1 MSNIFTIMK
10 KELKR
15 FFTDR
20 RMLFSLIMPGLIIF
34 IIYTLIGSFIS
45 EGMNVDS
52 EYTYNVYVEN
62 IPEEYKVILD
72 ESEYKINYI
81 DEDKTID
88 EIRADISEK
97 EADLYL
103 GFEEDF
109 NNKLENN
116 LLPNVTIYYN
126 SSSPE
131 SSELYNYLYT
141 NLYGSSVNVSFN
153 FLVNANA
160 NEKYDLATNEDV
172 SAMIITM
179 ILPYLLL
186 ILLFTGCVSISTESI
201 AGEKE
206 RGTISTLLVTPT
218 KRSHIA
224 LGKIFALSITSLVSA
239 SSSFLGLVA
248 SIPKLLNGMDGGITL
263 SMYGLDTYLCVFGVI
278 IVTVIFFIT
287 LLSIVSTFAKNI
299 KEASQWSSI
308 LMVLV
313 MVLGVS
319 SLVGMGNIPTN
330 PLLYLIPIYNSVQ
343 CMSSIFA
350 LSFNIVNFII
360 TILVNIVYITIG
372 VFILTKMFN
381 SEKIMSHN

>member
-20 RMLFSLIMPGLIIF
+20 RMLISLIMPGLIIF

-62 IPEEYKVILD
+62 IPEEYKDILD

-179 ILPYLLL
+179 ILPFY
-186 ILLFTGCVSISTESI
+186 
-201 AGEKE
+201 
-206 RGTISTLLVTPT
+206 
-218 KRSHIA
+218 
-224 LGKIFALSITSLVSA
+224 
-239 SSSFLGLVA
+239 
-248 SIPKLLNGMDGGITL
+248 
-263 SMYGLDTYLCVFGVI
+263 Y
-278 IVTVIFFIT
+278 
-287 LLSIVSTFAKNI
+287 
-299 KEASQWSSI
+299 
-308 LMVLV
+308 
-313 MVLGVS
+313 
-319 SLVGMGNIPTN
+319 
-330 PLLYLIPIYNSVQ
+330 
-343 CMSSIFA
+343 
-350 LSFNIVNFII
+350 
-360 TILVNIVYITIG
+360 
-372 VFILTKMFN
+372 
-381 SEKIMSHN
+381 

>member
-20 RMLFSLIMPGLIIF
+20 RMLISLIMPGLIIF

-45 EGMNVDS
+45 EGLNVDK

-103 GFEEDF
+103 GFDENFE
-109 NNKLENN
+109 NKLENN

-153 FLVNANA
+153 FLVNANE

-186 ILLFTGCVSISTESI
+186 ILLFTGCVTISTESI